1 MKTPPRIP
9 DFDLLWTNA
18 DAQTATEWFR
28 LLDGFGGGF
37 FRLPGTHDEGPAQAV
52 LLLYIIAWS
61 TRQKTNVL
69 SFDLHKERIT
79 ELLERWAAPLGG
91 SATAQYPFWRLQRH
105 RFWRVMSWGQYCEDV
120 PAAPASPT
128 QHSPDTTVGVLD
140 PAAWV
145 AITGDPHL
153 RQNIVTFLLNQYCSH
168 AFEEA
173 LADFGLEPQTPAF
186 RPAPSTPNSA
196 SNPDDTPADQHLLT
210 KFKRHESYTADAL
223 QAHLAVGIQPDAASA
238 HILSPE
244 TSALF
249 IADTAWHLEDA
260 RESDATQ
267 DADMRLHWSLSSRQ
281 YDGWEV
287 LDTLMDAEQILVFT
301 QEEEAREADAL
312 SYRYQ
317 GVYTPVSVEAR
328 RWSPVRQMHDV
339 VLEWAGR

>member
-1 MKTPPRIP
+1 M
-9 DFDLLWTNA
+9 
-18 DAQTATEWFR
+18 
-28 LLDGFGGGF
+28 
-37 FRLPGTHDEGPAQAV
+37 
-52 LLLYIIAWS
+52 LLYLIAWS

-91 SATAQYPFWRLQRH
+91 SATAKYPFWRLQHH
-105 RFWRVMSWGQYCEDV
+105 RFWRVMSWGQYC
-120 PAAPASPT
+120 AAFDGAPPSLAR
-128 QHSPDTTVGVLD
+128 HNPDTTVGVLD

-153 RQNIVTFLLNQYCSH
+153 RQNVVTFLIGQYCAH
-168 AFEEA
+168 AFDEA

-186 RPAPSTPNSA
+186 CSASSTPNTDPH
-196 SNPDDTPADQHLLT
+196 PDDTPADKHRLA
-210 KFKRHESYTADAL
+210 KFKRHQSYTADVL

-249 IADTAWHLEDA
+249 IADTAWHLEHA
-260 RESDATQ
+260 READATH
-267 DADMRLHWSLSSRQ
+267 DADTQLHWSISSRR

-287 LDTLMDAEQILVFT
+287 LDTLMDTEQILVFT
-301 QEEEAREADAL
+301 QEEGTREADAPT
-312 SYRYQ
+312 YRYQ
-317 GVYTPVSVEAR
+317 GVFTPVSVEAR

-339 VLEWAGR
+339 VLGWAGR